1 MVLKSQM
8 GGTFGWCGRIL
19 KVDLSDLFI
28 QELKTRDYAEHFL
41 GGRGIAAR
49 LYWELVPP
57 STGAFDPRNH
67 LIFMTG
73 PIGATGA
80 QGASRFIVTAK
91 SPMTLPEGYC
101 YGNMGGFFGPYLKRA
116 GFDGIVVTGR
126 SEKPVYIC
134 IKDGSIT
141 LENAVG
147 IWGKGVYSVSRFIK
161 SVHGSSARFVT
172 TGVAGENLCRTANIM
187 TDNEG
192 SSTGGFGA
200 VMGSKNLKAIV
211 VSGTGSP
218 AVADPESL
226 KKMNQLTIDLNR
238 RDPMMIPF
246 PPDQVK
252 RTGKSSCYQCGV
264 DCLYRT
270 RLKTASG
277 EEVVRKCQSMFVY
290 FQWVARRPEESAETA
305 VKATGICNDLS
316 LCTMEIF
323 NIINWLS
330 ACAEA
335 GCLTE
340 KDTGLDMSQLGT
352 LGFFNELASMI
363 AERKG
368 FGNILAEGLLRAGE
382 KLGPAA
388 KACFAPEVGGVGDG
402 ATYSARE
409 YLMNGLLYAFSPRQP
424 IAMLHEVSRLTG
436 LWGMHKANPESSP
449 VSNDVFRKAAG
460 RFWGH
465 EKAWDLMAVDGKAQA
480 AVTIIDR
487 TCTKDSLLL
496 CDSIWPLMVSWHTP
510 DRVGDP
516 SLESRIFTS
525 VTGIEIDEKE
535 LNLYGERIF
544 NLERAIMI
552 REGTRPLTD
561 DDVAEFN
568 YTQPVQTVFMNP
580 DVLVPGPDDKVLSR
594 KGMVLDRKDFQQ
606 MRNEFYQLR
615 GWNPETGVQLESTL
629 DRLSLSSLFP
639 SPKY

>member
-19 KVDLSDLFI
+19 KVDLSDLLI
-28 QELKTRDYAEHFL
+28 QELETRDYAEHFL

-49 LYWELVPP
+49 LYWDLVPA
-57 STGAFDPRNH
+57 STGAFDPKNH

-126 SEKPVYIC
+126 SEKPVYLY

-141 LENAVG
+141 FENAAD

-161 SVHGSSARFVT
+161 SAHGSSARFVT

-218 AVADPESL
+218 GVADPESL
-226 KKMNQLTIDLNR
+226 KKLNQLTIDLNR
-238 RDPMMIPF
+238 RDPMGLPF

-264 DCLYRT
+264 DCFYRT

-277 EEVVRKCQSMFVY
+277 EEMVRKCQSMFVY
-290 FQWVARRPEESAETA
+290 FQWVASRPEESAETA
-305 VKATGICNDLS
+305 VKA
-316 LCTMEIF
+316 
-323 NIINWLS
+323 
-330 ACAEA
+330 
-335 GCLTE
+335 
-340 KDTGLDMSQLGT
+340 
-352 LGFFNELASMI
+352 
-363 AERKG
+363 KG

-382 KLGPAA
+382 QLGPEA

-436 LWGMHKANPESSP
+436 LWGMHKADPDSSP

-465 EKAWDLMAVDGKAQA
+465 EKAWDLMTIDGKAQA

-594 KGMVLDRKDFQQ
+594 KGLVLDRKDFQE
-606 MRNEFYQLR
+606 MRKEFYQLR

-629 DRLSLSSLFP
+629 DRLSLASLLP

>member
-1 MVLKSQM
+1 MVSKSQT

-19 KVDLSDLFI
+19 KVDLSDLSI
-28 QELKTRDYAEHFL
+28 QELETRDYAEYFL

-49 LYWELVPP
+49 LYWDLVPA

-73 PIGATGA
+73 PMGATGA

-101 YGNMGGFFGPYLKRA
+101 YGNMGGFFGPYVKRA

-126 SEKPVYIC
+126 SEKPVYLC

-141 LENAVG
+141 VENAAD
-147 IWGKGVYSVSRFIK
+147 IWGKGVYNVKRFIK
-161 SVHGSSARFVT
+161 SAHGSSARFVT

-218 AVADPESL
+218 GVADPESL
-226 KKMNQLTIDLNR
+226 KKLNQLTIDLNR

-264 DCLYRT
+264 DCFYRN
-270 RLKTASG
+270 RMKTASG
-277 EEVVRKCQSMFVY
+277 EEMVRKCQSMFVY
-290 FQWVARRPEESAETA
+290 FQWVASRPEESAETA

-340 KDTGLDMSQLGT
+340 KQTGLDMSQLGT
-352 LGFFNELASMI
+352 LGFFHELASMI

-382 KLGPAA
+382 QLGLEAR
-388 KACFAPEVGGVGDG
+388 ACFAPEVGGVGDG

-436 LWGMHKANPESSP
+436 LWGMHKANPDSSP

-465 EKAWDLMAVDGKAQA
+465 EKAWDLMTIDGKARA
-480 AVTIIDR
+480 AVNIIDR

-535 LNLYGERIF
+535 LNIYGERIF

-594 KGMVLDRKDFQQ
+594 KGMVLDRKDFQE

-615 GWNPETGVQLESTL
+615 GWNQKTGVQLESTL
-629 DRLSLSSLFP
+629 DRLSLSSLFS